1 MNAEQVTIIRPILQ
15 ELKSLVDNP
24 EDLQTLKLNLLI
36 DVNEIY
42 RDRLNEIFG
51 LSKTEPID
59 NNVYMKLLNTVNDYI
74 QNIEISEELE
84 DFNTDL
90 KDEILLF
97 YGD

>member
-1 MNAEQVTIIRPILQ
+1 M
-15 ELKSLVDNP
+15 VDNP

-42 RDRLNEIFG
+42 RDRLNEIFC
-51 LSKTEPID
+51 LSKTEPIA

-90 KDEILLF
+90 KDEISLF